1 MKCCFQRQISLLPL
15 LIAVVFMTSC
25 NNRAIMFRTKRNYP
39 FNDLSKVP
47 PTREYKIG
55 INDNIDIQV
64 NPNKGAML
72 LEGNSSNTSGGNSGN
87 SSSMVRTLTSIV
99 EYDGTVKLP
108 VLGRIQL
115 KDLTQREAELLME
128 ERYKEI
134 FIDPY
139 VKITINNKRVILFPG
154 SAGSARV
161 LTLTNQNTTLT
172 EAIAMSGGVT
182 GDAKANRIKLIRGN
196 PEDPEVYLID
206 LSTIEGMKKG
216 NIVLQGNDIIYIE
229 PRNDYIINFTNRVG
243 PYFGAISL
251 FILIYGLVK

>member
-1 MKCCFQRQISLLPL
+1 
-15 LIAVVFMTSC
+15 
-25 NNRAIMFRTKRNYP
+25 MFRTKHNYP
-39 FNDLSKVP
+39 FDDLSKIP

-55 INDNIDIQV
+55 INDNIEIQV

-72 LEGNSSNTSGGNSGN
+72 LEGNSGNTAGGNSGN
-87 SSSMVRTLTSIV
+87 NISMAKPLTAIV
-99 EYDGTVKLP
+99 EYDGTIKLP
-108 VLGRIQL
+108 VLGRIQV
-115 KDLTQREAELLME
+115 KDLTQREAELMME
-128 ERYKEI
+128 ERYKDI

-139 VKITINNKRVILFPG
+139 VKIMITNKRVILFPG

-161 LTLTNQNTTLT
+161 LNLMNQNTTLT

-182 GDAKANRIKLIRGN
+182 GDAKAHRIKLIRGN
-196 PEDPEVYLID
+196 PENPEVYLID

-229 PRNDYIINFTNRVG
+229 PRNDYIINFTNRVT
-243 PYFGAISL
+243 PYLGALSL

>member
-1 MKCCFQRQISLLPL
+1 
-15 LIAVVFMTSC
+15 
-25 NNRAIMFRTKRNYP
+25 MFRTKLNYK
-39 FNDLSKVP
+39 FDDLSKIP

-72 LEGNSSNTSGGNSGN
+72 LEGSSGINVT
-87 SSSMVRTLTSIV
+87 MARPLTAIV

-139 VKITINNKRVILFPG
+139 VKIMITNKRVILFPG

-161 LTLTNQNTTLT
+161 LNLMNQNTTLT

-182 GDAKANRIKLIRGN
+182 GDAKAHRIKLIRGN
-196 PEDPEVYLID
+196 PENPEVYLID

-229 PRNDYIINFTNRVG
+229 PRNDYIINFTNRVT
-243 PYFGAISL
+243 PYLGALSL

>member
-1 MKCCFQRQISLLPL
+1 
-15 LIAVVFMTSC
+15 
-25 NNRAIMFRTKRNYP
+25 MFRTKRNYP

-72 LEGNSSNTSGGNSGN
+72 LEGTSGGNSGN
-87 SSSMVRTLTSIV
+87 SASMLRTLASIV

>member
-1 MKCCFQRQISLLPL
+1 
-15 LIAVVFMTSC
+15 
-25 NNRAIMFRTKRNYP
+25 MFRTKRNYP

>member
-1 MKCCFQRQISLLPL
+1 
-15 LIAVVFMTSC
+15 
-25 NNRAIMFRTKRNYP
+25 MFRTKHNYP
-39 FNDLSKVP
+39 FDDLSKIP

-72 LEGNSSNTSGGNSGN
+72 LEGTSGGNSGN

-108 VLGRIQL
+108 VLGRIQM

-139 VKITINNKRVILFPG
+139 VKITITNKRVILFPG
-154 SAGSARV
+154 SAGTARV
-161 LTLTNQNTTLT
+161 LNLMNQNTTLT

-182 GDAKANRIKLIRGN
+182 GEAKANRIKLIRGN
-196 PEDPEVYLID
+196 PENPEVYLID

-229 PRNDYIINFTNRVG
+229 PRNDYVINFINRVA
-243 PYFGAISL
+243 PYFGALGL
-251 FILIYGLVK
+251 FIFTYGLVK

>member
-1 MKCCFQRQISLLPL
+1 
-15 LIAVVFMTSC
+15 MTSC

-72 LEGNSSNTSGGNSGN
+72 LEGSAGGNLVGGA
-87 SSSMVRTLTSIV
+87 RTLTSIV

>member
-1 MKCCFQRQISLLPL
+1 
-15 LIAVVFMTSC
+15 
-25 NNRAIMFRTKRNYP
+25 MFRTKHNYP
-39 FNDLSKVP
+39 FDDLSKIP
-47 PTREYKIG
+47 PTQEYKIG

-72 LEGNSSNTSGGNSGN
+72 LEGTSGGNSGN

-108 VLGRIQL
+108 VLGRIQM

-139 VKITINNKRVILFPG
+139 VKITITNKRVILFPG
-154 SAGSARV
+154 SAGTARV
-161 LTLTNQNTTLT
+161 LNLINQNTTLT
-172 EAIAMSGGVT
+172 EAIAMSGGVM

-196 PEDPEVYLID
+196 PENPEVYLID
-206 LSTIEGMKKG
+206 LSSIEGMKKG

-229 PRNDYIINFTNRVG
+229 PRNDYVINFINRVA
-243 PYFGAISL
+243 PYFGAFGL
-251 FILIYGLVK
+251 FIFTYGLVK

>member
-1 MKCCFQRQISLLPL
+1 
-15 LIAVVFMTSC
+15 
-25 NNRAIMFRTKRNYP
+25 MFRTKHNYP
-39 FNDLSKVP
+39 FDDLSKVP

-72 LEGNSSNTSGGNSGN
+72 LEGTSGGNSGN

-139 VKITINNKRVILFPG
+139 VKITITNKRVILFPG

-161 LTLTNQNTTLT
+161 LNLMNQNTTLT

-182 GDAKANRIKLIRGN
+182 GEAKANRIKLIRGN
-196 PEDPEVYLID
+196 PENPEVYLID

-229 PRNDYIINFTNRVG
+229 PRNDYVINFTNRVA
-243 PYFGAISL
+243 PYFGALSL

>member
-1 MKCCFQRQISLLPL
+1 
-15 LIAVVFMTSC
+15 
-25 NNRAIMFRTKRNYP
+25 MFRTKLNYK
-39 FNDLSKVP
+39 FDDLSKIP

-72 LEGNSSNTSGGNSGN
+72 LEGSSGGNSTM
-87 SSSMVRTLTSIV
+87 SRSLTAIV

-139 VKITINNKRVILFPG
+139 VKIMITNKRVILFPG

-161 LTLTNQNTTLT
+161 LNLMNQNTTLT

-182 GDAKANRIKLIRGN
+182 GDAKAHRIKLIRGN
-196 PEDPEVYLID
+196 PENPEVYLID

-229 PRNDYIINFTNRVG
+229 PRNDYIINFTNRVT
-243 PYFGAISL
+243 PYLGALSL

>member
-1 MKCCFQRQISLLPL
+1 
-15 LIAVVFMTSC
+15 
-25 NNRAIMFRTKRNYP
+25 MFRTKHNYP
-39 FNDLSKVP
+39 FDDLSKIP

-72 LEGNSSNTSGGNSGN
+72 LEGTSGGNSGN

-108 VLGRIQL
+108 VLGRIQM

-139 VKITINNKRVILFPG
+139 VKITITNKRVILFPG
-154 SAGSARV
+154 SAGTARV
-161 LTLTNQNTTLT
+161 LNLMNQNTTLT

-182 GDAKANRIKLIRGN
+182 GEAKANRIKLIRGN
-196 PEDPEVYLID
+196 PENPEVYLID

-229 PRNDYIINFTNRVG
+229 PRNDYVINFTNRIA
-243 PYFGAISL
+243 PYFGALSL

>member
-1 MKCCFQRQISLLPL
+1 
-15 LIAVVFMTSC
+15 
-25 NNRAIMFRTKRNYP
+25 MFRTKHNYP
-39 FNDLSKVP
+39 FDDLSKVP

-72 LEGNSSNTSGGNSGN
+72 LEGTSGGNSGN

-139 VKITINNKRVILFPG
+139 VKITITNKRVILFPG

-161 LTLTNQNTTLT
+161 LNLMNQNTTLT

-182 GDAKANRIKLIRGN
+182 GEAKANRIKLIRGN
-196 PEDPEVYLID
+196 PENPEVYLID

-229 PRNDYIINFTNRVG
+229 PRNDYVINFTNRIA
-243 PYFGAISL
+243 PYFGALSL

>member
-1 MKCCFQRQISLLPL
+1 
-15 LIAVVFMTSC
+15 
-25 NNRAIMFRTKRNYP
+25 MFRTKLNYK
-39 FNDLSKVP
+39 FDDLSKIP

-55 INDNIDIQV
+55 INDNIEIQV

-72 LEGNSSNTSGGNSGN
+72 LEGTSGGNSGN

-108 VLGRIQL
+108 VLGRIQM

-139 VKITINNKRVILFPG
+139 VKITITNKRVILFPG
-154 SAGSARV
+154 SSGSASV
-161 LTLTNQNTTLT
+161 ITLTNQNTTLT

-196 PEDPEVYLID
+196 PENPEVYLID

-229 PRNDYIINFTNRVG
+229 PRNDYIINFTTRIA
-243 PYFGAISL
+243 PYFGALSL

>member
-1 MKCCFQRQISLLPL
+1 
-15 LIAVVFMTSC
+15 
-25 NNRAIMFRTKRNYP
+25 MFRTKLNYK
-39 FNDLSKVP
+39 FDDLSKIP

-72 LEGNSSNTSGGNSGN
+72 LEGSSGGNSTM
-87 SSSMVRTLTSIV
+87 SRSLTAIV

-139 VKITINNKRVILFPG
+139 VKIMITNKRVILFPG

-161 LTLTNQNTTLT
+161 LNLMNQNTTLT

-182 GDAKANRIKLIRGN
+182 GDEKANRIKLIRGN
-196 PEDPEVYLID
+196 PENPEVYLID

-229 PRNDYIINFTNRVG
+229 PRNDYIINFTNRVT
-243 PYFGAISL
+243 PYLGALSL

>member
-1 MKCCFQRQISLLPL
+1 
-15 LIAVVFMTSC
+15 
-25 NNRAIMFRTKRNYP
+25 MFRTKLNYK
-39 FNDLSKVP
+39 FDDLSKIP

-72 LEGNSSNTSGGNSGN
+72 LEGSSGGNSTM
-87 SSSMVRTLTSIV
+87 SRSLTAIV

-139 VKITINNKRVILFPG
+139 VKIMITNKRVILFPG

-161 LTLTNQNTTLT
+161 LNLMNQNTTLT

-182 GDAKANRIKLIRGN
+182 GDAKAHRIKLIRGN
-196 PEDPEVYLID
+196 PENPEVYLID

-229 PRNDYIINFTNRVG
+229 PRNDYIINFTNRVS
-243 PYFGAISL
+243 PYFGALSL

>member
-1 MKCCFQRQISLLPL
+1 
-15 LIAVVFMTSC
+15 
-25 NNRAIMFRTKRNYP
+25 MFRTKHNYP
-39 FNDLSKVP
+39 FDDLSKIP

-72 LEGNSSNTSGGNSGN
+72 LEGTSGGNSGN

-108 VLGRIQL
+108 VLGRIQM

-139 VKITINNKRVILFPG
+139 VKITITNKRVILFPG

-161 LTLTNQNTTLT
+161 LNLMNQNTTLT

-182 GDAKANRIKLIRGN
+182 GEAKANRIKLIRGN
-196 PEDPEVYLID
+196 PENPEVYLID

-229 PRNDYIINFTNRVG
+229 PRNDYVINFTNRIA
-243 PYFGAISL
+243 PYFGALSL